1 MRDTERAHFDCV
13 LVAAWESRRCGGQW
27 EEGVA
32 VEVVELLNG
41 VAVDAHMNSSA
52 GGAGGVGA

>member
-1 MRDTERAHFDCV
+1 MRDIQRANFDCV
-13 LVAAWESRRCGGQW
+13 LAAAQESRRCGGQR

-32 VEVVELLNG
+32 VAVVVLLDG